1 MFKKILIA
9 NRGEIAARIIRTAHK
24 LGIRTVG
31 IYANGDKNSLPM
43 QWANETYALGGD
55 TPEST
60 YLNIPKIIE
69 IAQHTGCEAIHPG
82 YGFLSENANFALAC
96 EQAGICFIGPSA
108 QVIALMGSKQAA
120 RAALVNTDIPLIP
133 GYEGAKQDADTLF
146 KAAKAIG
153 FPVLIKPSAG
163 GGGKGMRIVSLEA
176 DFLSVLEQCQR
187 EAKAY
192 FNDQTVILEKYLKP
206 TRHIEMQ
213 IVVDHTGQAFHLF
226 ERDCSIQRR
235 HQKIIE
241 EAPCDSIDEELRER
255 LGNMAIRVAK
265 AVNYTNV
272 GTVEFLVDAGGNP
285 YFIEMN
291 TRLQVEHA
299 ITEQITDI
307 DLVAW
312 QFAIAAKQ
320 TLPLSQENI
329 KRRGHAIEV
338 RIYAE
343 DPENDFL
350 PATGIIEEV
359 VVPEPTHAI
368 RIESSLQAGDVI
380 GIYYDPML
388 AKLIVWGETR
398 CQAISLL
405 QQSLE
410 HFHIMGVKNNLNFL
424 RKIVHSAVFLDSAID
439 TEFLTRNKRVL
450 DTPLPAPI
458 TLVWA
463 VAAVGSL
470 LSSIKHQQNGYYYHP
485 EPGSPWQKT
494 DHWRLNYNATHEI
507 RLRNLSQGTEQ
518 ILHIQR
524 TQQTFMVIRE
534 ADAHKTETT
543 ISFEAGFVSPN
554 IIQVIIDQ
562 RAQFFYCMQHK
573 HSLYLFMN
581 HTGFLFEIMD
591 SFRVEKNIKSI
602 PKEALES
609 PMPGIIR
616 EVFVKVGDKVTKDM
630 PLIAIEAMK
639 MEHTLKAPYAGI
651 VTNVFYKKGDTV
663 EGRVILLDLKPEQ
676 AEEQMEIE
684 AKKGNIKK

>member
-1 MFKKILIA
+1 MFKKVLIA

-24 LGIRTVG
+24 LGMRTVG

-43 QWANETYALGGD
+43 QWANETHGLGGD

-69 IAQHTGCEAIHPG
+69 IAQQAGCEAIHPG
-82 YGFLSENANFALAC
+82 YGFLSENAHFAEAC
-96 EQAGICFIGPSA
+96 AQAGICFVGPSA
-108 QVIALMGSKQAA
+108 AVIALMGSKQAA
-120 RAALVNTDIPLIP
+120 RAALLKTDIPLIP
-133 GYEGAKQDADTLF
+133 GYEGEKQDAQTLF
-146 KAAKAIG
+146 KAAQAIG

-163 GGGKGMRIVSLEA
+163 GGGKGMQIVSVGA
-176 DFLSVLEQCQR
+176 DFLTILAQCQR
-187 EAKAY
+187 EAQTY
-192 FNDQTVILEKYLKP
+192 FNDATIVLEKYLEP
-206 TRHIEMQ
+206 TRHIEVQ

-235 HQKIIE
+235 HQKMIE
-241 EAPCDSIDEELRER
+241 EAPCDSIDEALRER
-255 LGNMAIRVAK
+255 LGEMAIRVAK
-265 AVNYTNV
+265 AVNYINI

-299 ITEQITDI
+299 VTEQITDI

-320 TLPLSQENI
+320 SFPLSQEKI
-329 KRRGHAIEV
+329 TRRGHAIEV

-343 DPENDFL
+343 DPENHFL
-350 PATGIIEEV
+350 PATGVIEEV
-359 VVPEPTHAI
+359 VVPEPTRAV

-380 GIYYDPML
+380 GIHYDPLL

-398 CQAISLL
+398 RQAISLL

-410 HFHIMGVKNNLNFL
+410 HLHIMGVKNNLNFL
-424 RKIVHSAVFLDSAID
+424 RKVVQASAFLDSAID
-439 TEFLTRNKRVL
+439 TEFLNRNKKVL
-450 DTPLPAPI
+450 DAPVPAPI
-458 TLVWA
+458 PFVWA
-463 VAAVGSL
+463 VAAVGAL

-507 RLRNLSQGTEQ
+507 RLRYLSHGTDQ

-524 TQQTFMVIRE
+524 IQQTFVVIRE
-534 ADAHKTETT
+534 ADAHQNETT
-543 ISFEAGFVSPN
+543 ISFDAGFVSSN

-573 HSLYLFMN
+573 NALYLFMN
-581 HTGFLFEIMD
+581 HTGFLFEIID
-591 SFRVEKNIKSI
+591 SFKLEKNIEFV

-609 PMPGIIR
+609 PMSGIIR
-616 EVFVKVGDKVTKDM
+616 AVFVKVGDKVTKGM
-630 PLIAIEAMK
+630 PLMTLEAMK

-651 VTNVFYKKGDTV
+651 VSHVFYKKGDIV
-663 EGRVILLDLKPEQ
+663 EGQVVLLDLKPEQ
-676 AEEQMEIE
+676 TEKQIEIE
-684 AKKGNIKK
+684 DKKGNTKK